1 VSAKAK
7 GGASATS
14 KGEVSAK
21 AENAVTPSSKA
32 VNSATPKDGVGAKPK
47 GGASAK
53 LKGGISASPKGG
65 ASAAPKGG
73 ASATPKGAADDLPV
87 IVFEDAAA
95 FEHWILTHPEAKG
108 VWAKIA
114 KKGQAVAS
122 MSNDQAIEVALCTGW
137 IDGQRRGFDDCYFLQ
152 RYTPRR
158 PKGLWSKI
166 NIGKVERLTAEG
178 RMREG
183 GLREVAA
190 AQADGRWDAAYDP
203 ASTAEI
209 PDDLAAAL
217 AARPEARSFFEQ
229 IDRTN
234 RYAVLW
240 RVMTAKTPRTRAAR
254 IEKLVAMLA
263 RGEKIHA

>member
-1 VSAKAK
+1 M
-7 GGASATS
+7 
-14 KGEVSAK
+14 
-21 AENAVTPSSKA
+21 
-32 VNSATPKDGVGAKPK
+32 KP
-47 GGASAK
+47 
-53 LKGGISASPKGG
+53 LP
-65 ASAAPKGG
+65 
-73 ASATPKGAADDLPV
+73 DDLPV

-95 FEHWILTHPEAKG
+95 FEAWILDHPQAKG

-114 KKGQAVAS
+114 KKGQAVTS
-122 MSNDQAIEVALCTGW
+122 MSNDQAIEVALCVGW
-137 IDGQRRGFDDCYFLQ
+137 IDGQRRAFDACYFLQ

-166 NIGKVERLTAEG
+166 NIGKVARLSEAG

-183 GLREVAA
+183 GLREVAS

-203 ASTAEI
+203 ASTAEV

-217 AARPEARSFFEQ
+217 ALQPRARAFFEQ

-240 RVMTAKTPRTRAAR
+240 RVATAKKPGTRASR

-263 RGEKIHA
+263 RGEKIHG